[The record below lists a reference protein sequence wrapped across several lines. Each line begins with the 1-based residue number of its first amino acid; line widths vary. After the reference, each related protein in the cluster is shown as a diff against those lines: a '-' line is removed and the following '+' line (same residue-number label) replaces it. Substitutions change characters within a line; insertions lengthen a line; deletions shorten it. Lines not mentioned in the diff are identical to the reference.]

1 MKLAHDAA
9 TIGRALG
16 ESGNGVTPPD
26 AMKPFFRLPEGLAV
40 HGVFWRQCIDWVVLH
55 LPSVFHPFL
64 IFISTALFFV
74 VAAPARRTVVQHLGI
89 ILPGSW
95 RIANYL
101 RAFRVFQNFAWT
113 LTDAAVHRLL
123 KAPFGYEVE
132 GDQFL
137 NELAA
142 AKGAIVLTAHMGNYD
157 LGAAI
162 FVEKFQRQI
171 RLVRAP
177 EPDALAA
184 KHLDRSI
191 EQSAAGGVR
200 VDYNTE
206 GALLSFDLL
215 NALRSGEIISIQGD
229 RSMGEIA
236 HSPVTMFGHKA
247 LLPTGPFV
255 LALAAQVPI
264 FPLFVIRSGYRRYR
278 FVFCPPIICARTGRA
293 RDEDIAAAMQ
303 KWSEVLADAIGTHW
317 EQWHAF
323 TPIFQGSPR
332 PKHASAE

>member
-1 MKLAHDAA
+1 
-9 TIGRALG
+9 
-16 ESGNGVTPPD
+16 
-26 AMKPFFRLPEGLAV
+26 
-40 HGVFWRQCIDWVVLH
+40 
-55 LPSVFHPFL
+55 
-64 IFISTALFFV
+64 
-74 VAAPARRTVVQHLGI
+74 
-89 ILPGSW
+89 LPGSW
-95 RIANYL
+95 KIINYL
-101 RAFRVFQNFAWT
+101 RAFGVFQNFAWT

-123 KAPFGYEVE
+123 KAPFVYEVE

-162 FVEKFQRQI
+162 FVDKFQRQI

-184 KHLDRSI
+184 SYLDRSI
-191 EQSAAGGVR
+191 EQSAGGGVK
-200 VDYNTE
+200 VDYNTQST
-206 GALLSFDLL
+206 LLSFDLL

-229 RSMGEIA
+229 RPMGDIVQ
-236 HSPVTMFGHKA
+236 SSVTMFGRKA

-255 LALAAQVPI
+255 LALAAQTPI

-278 FVFCPPIICARTGRA
+278 FVFCQPIICARTGRA

-303 KWSEVLADAIGTHW
+303 KWSEVLADTIRTNW
-317 EQWHAF
+317 RQWHSF
-323 TPIFQGSPR
+323 TPIFQ
-332 PKHASAE
+332 